1 MLGTTRVLALRM
13 PPTEFVS
20 VLLTSNITSAI
31 QKQNQQDP
39 GTKPRVYQEERQ
51 ATILDRARTHGRVD
65 VGELAADFDVT
76 PETVRRDLTALER
89 HGLLRRVHG
98 GAIPVERLG
107 FEPGLQTRDSTM
119 AAEKER
125 IARAAL
131 AELPAEG
138 ALLLDA
144 GTTTARLAEL
154 LPTDRELTVVTNAL
168 PIAMQ
173 LSARPNVNVLTV
185 GGRVRGRTLAMV
197 DQWALRVL
205 SETYVDVAFLGTN
218 GLSVERGLT
227 TPDVAE
233 AAVKR
238 AMLTAARRVVVLA
251 DHTKVGNDCFARFGE
266 LYEVETFVT
275 DEGLDLELA
284 ADLQAA
290 GPRVVLA

>member
-1 MLGTTRVLALRM
+1 M
-13 PPTEFVS
+13 
-20 VLLTSNITSAI
+20 
-31 QKQNQQDP
+31 
-39 GTKPRVYQEERQ
+39 YQEERQ
-51 ATILDRARTHGRVD
+51 AAIIDRARTEGRVD
-65 VGELAADFDVT
+65 VAQLAVDFDVT

-107 FEPGLQTRDSTM
+107 FEPGLQTRDATM
-119 AAEKER
+119 ASEKER

-131 AELPAEG
+131 AELPDEG
-138 ALLLDA
+138 AILLDA

-154 LPTDRELTVVTNAL
+154 LPTDRELTVVTNGL
-168 PIAMQ
+168 PIAMA
-173 LSARPNVNVLTV
+173 LVARPNVKVLTI

-197 DQWALRVL
+197 DEWALRIL
-205 SETYVDVAFLGTN
+205 AETYVDVAFLGTN
-218 GLSVERGLT
+218 GISVERGLT

-238 AMLTAARRVVVLA
+238 AMLRAARRVVVVT

-266 LYEVETFVT
+266 LDEVDTLIT
-275 DEGLDLELA
+275 DEGVNLEVA

>member
-1 MLGTTRVLALRM
+1 M
-13 PPTEFVS
+13 
-20 VLLTSNITSAI
+20 
-31 QKQNQQDP
+31 
-39 GTKPRVYQEERQ
+39 YQEERH
-51 ATILDRARTHGRVD
+51 AAILERARTQGRVD

-119 AAEKER
+119 APEKDR

-131 AELPAEG
+131 AELPDEG
-138 ALLLDA
+138 AILLDA
-144 GTTTARLAEL
+144 GTTTARLAEM

-168 PIAMQ
+168 PIAMS

-197 DQWALRVL
+197 DQWALSVL

-218 GLSVERGLT
+218 GLSVQRGLT

-233 AAVKR
+233 AATKR
-238 AMLTAARRVVVLA
+238 AMIRAARRVVVLA

-266 LYEVETFVT
+266 LEDVETLIC
-275 DEGLDLELA
+275 DDGLDIELA
-284 ADLQAA
+284 
-290 GPRVVLA
+290 

>member
-1 MLGTTRVLALRM
+1 M
-13 PPTEFVS
+13 
-20 VLLTSNITSAI
+20 
-31 QKQNQQDP
+31 
-39 GTKPRVYQEERQ
+39 YQEERQ
-51 ATILDRARTHGRVD
+51 AAILHEARSKGRVD
-65 VGELAADFDVT
+65 VGELAVDFDVT

-107 FEPGLQTRDSTM
+107 FEPGLQTRDTTM
-119 AAEKER
+119 GAEKER

-131 AELPAEG
+131 AELPVDG
-138 ALLLDA
+138 AILLDA
-144 GTTTARLAEL
+144 GTTTARLADV
-154 LPTDRELTVVTNAL
+154 LPADRELTVVTNGL
-168 PIAMQ
+168 PIAMK
-173 LSARPNVNVLTV
+173 LSARPNVKVLTI

-218 GLSVERGLT
+218 GISVERGLT

-238 AMLTAARRVVVLA
+238 AMLLAARRAVVLC
-251 DHTKVGNDCFARFGE
+251 DHTKVGNDCFARFGQ
-266 LYEVETFVT
+266 LGEVDTIVT